1 MSDHPLRR
9 DADGLPDPTDTE
21 ALTRVSSGAVPL
33 AAVVVSVDDGPNECT
48 LYPLDVTDADLV
60 TTWLSAEGASFVA
73 LAEMR

>member
-1 MSDHPLRR
+1 MSDNPLRR

-21 ALTRVSSGAVPL
+21 ALTRVSSDAAL
-33 AAVVVSVDDGPNECT
+33 AAVVVSVDDGPDECT
-48 LYPLDVTDADLV
+48 LYPLDVNDADLV